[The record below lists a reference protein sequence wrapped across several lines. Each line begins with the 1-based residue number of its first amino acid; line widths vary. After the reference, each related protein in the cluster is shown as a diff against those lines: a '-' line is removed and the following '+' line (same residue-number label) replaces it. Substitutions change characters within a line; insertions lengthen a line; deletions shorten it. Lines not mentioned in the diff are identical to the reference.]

1 MDELEKLT
9 HCPRLS
15 LQEFQ
20 ELQRIFNG
28 AAGLSFDDSA
38 LSLFQRRL
46 ASRLPLHDLDS
57 YRAYARLLQFGPHS
71 EPELAAALDLLTSG
85 ETYFFRH
92 REQLA
97 VLSGTILP
105 ALAVANAASRRL
117 NVWSAGCSSGEE
129 AYTVAILL
137 HESGLFE
144 GWNVR
149 IVGTD
154 LSHER
159 VELARQGCYFQG
171 AFRSTDGRIKKT
183 WFLEVGRVWQVHEGL
198 RQLCQFAP
206 LNLLSRNPDP
216 FVGRMDLILC
226 RNVLIYLDD
235 RARGRVVE
243 NLYERLMP
251 GGYLLLGHS
260 ESLKQMGKQLEL
272 QSLAHDLA
280 FRKAARSARRGSD
293 A

>member
-9 HCPRLS
+9 HCPGLS
-15 LQEFQ
+15 VHEFQ

-28 AAGLSFDDSA
+28 AAGLQFEDSA
-38 LSLFQRRL
+38 LPLFQRRL

-57 YRAYARLLQFGPHS
+57 YRAYARLLQSGPQADA
-71 EPELAAALDLLTSG
+71 ELAAALDLLTSG

-92 REQLA
+92 REQIAL
-97 VLSGTILP
+97 LSRTILP
-105 ALAVANAASRRL
+105 ALAAANVASRRL

-137 HESGLFE
+137 QESRLFE

-171 AFRSTDGRIKKT
+171 AFRSTDDRIKKT
-183 WFLEVGRVWQVHEGL
+183 WFHEVGRAWQVHEDL
-198 RQLCQFAP
+198 RALCQFAP
-206 LNLLSRNPDP
+206 VNLLARRPDP
-216 FVGRMDLILC
+216 FVSRMDLVLC

-235 RARGRVVE
+235 RARARVLE
-243 NLYERLMP
+243 NVYERLMP

-260 ESLKQMGKQLEL
+260 EALKQMGRRLEL
-272 QSLAHDLA
+272 QSLGHDLA
-280 FRKAARSARRGSD
+280 FRKPPRSAPRGSD

>member
-9 HCPRLS
+9 QCPRLS
-15 LQEFQ
+15 LHEFQ

-38 LSLFQRRL
+38 LPLFQRRL
-46 ASRLPLHDLDS
+46 ASRLPLHDIAC
-57 YRAYARLLQFGPHS
+57 YRDYARLLQFGPQS
-71 EPELAAALDLLTSG
+71 EAELAAALDLLTSG

-92 REQLA
+92 DEQLA
-97 VLSGTILP
+97 VLSGTIFP
-105 ALAVANAASRRL
+105 ALAAANVSSRRL

-137 HESGLFE
+137 AESGLFD

-171 AFRSTDGRIKKT
+171 AFRSTDERVRKT
-183 WFLEVGRVWQVHEGL
+183 WFVEVGRVWQVRDEL
-198 RQLCQFAP
+198 RSLCQFAP
-206 LNLLSRNPDP
+206 HNLLSRNLDH

-235 RARGRVVE
+235 RARTRVVE
-243 NLYERLMP
+243 NLHERLMP
-251 GGYLLLGHS
+251 GGYMLLGHS
-260 ESLKQMGKQLEL
+260 ESLKQMGKRVEF
-272 QSLAHDLA
+272 QSLGHDLA
-280 FRKAARSARRGSD
+280 FRKPTRSARRGSD

>member
-9 HCPRLS
+9 HSPRLS
-15 LQEFQ
+15 LHEFQ

-38 LSLFQRRL
+38 LPLFQRRL
-46 ASRLPLHDLDS
+46 ASRLPLHDIAC
-57 YRAYARLLQFGPHS
+57 YRDYARLLQFGPQS
-71 EPELAAALDLLTSG
+71 EAELAAALDLLTSG

-92 REQLA
+92 GEQLA

-105 ALAVANAASRRL
+105 ALAVANASSRRL

-137 HESGLFE
+137 AESGLFD
-144 GWNVR
+144 GWTLR

-171 AFRSTDGRIKKT
+171 AFRSTDERVRKT
-183 WFLEVGRVWQVHEGL
+183 WFVEVGRVWQVRDEL
-198 RQLCQFAP
+198 RSLCQFAP
-206 LNLLSRNPDP
+206 HNLLSRHLDH

-235 RARGRVVE
+235 GARARVVE
-243 NLYERLMP
+243 NLHERLTP
-251 GGYLLLGHS
+251 GGYMLLGHS
-260 ESLKQMGKQLEL
+260 ESLKQMGKRVEL
-272 QSLAHDLA
+272 QSLAHDMA
-280 FRKAARSARRGSD
+280 FRKPTRSVRRGSD